1 MSISQ
6 LVNKYKIKEEFKP
19 ILIGFFEMKQS
30 VYGLKDT
37 EIEEKIIQTMCNI
50 KNIKYTNKANI
61 DAVYNGIKNEIIIGK
76 EMSNQIKKSGLNYKI
91 IQSIFHELSYAYD
104 SKTLSKPK
112 IKKYLVDGEKTK
124 LKLML
129 KQGIHPFENGFLKTG
144 KYALLDECLNEAKTQ
159 ILLQIGNNLLMLDD
173 LSKLIFNEYQELQP
187 VFETLCSVNNMNY
200 LEFLKAIEGK
210 DINEISYMMSVN
222 NGLPKEETD
231 KYLEEVAECSEN
243 MYINAINCIFND
255 ILSDEEKKQYMENS
269 FKDYEKLYDISKII
283 IYNANIEDKKIRYDK
298 LNIIQNKVISLLFS
312 NNDPRIETS
321 EIDDDSINIDKKIP
335 DYSGNHIGISKIIID
350 SNSKNRLYKNRHMN
364 FIQKIKNKFSKNKP
378 LLKET
383 SPIENELNRN
393 GNLNS
398 SLKLADIKND
408 VGTLSDDKIIDN

>member
-1 MSISQ
+1 
-6 LVNKYKIKEEFKP
+6 
-19 ILIGFFEMKQS
+19 
-30 VYGLKDT
+30 
-37 EIEEKIIQTMCNI
+37 
-50 KNIKYTNKANI
+50 
-61 DAVYNGIKNEIIIGK
+61 
-76 EMSNQIKKSGLNYKI
+76 
-91 IQSIFHELSYAYD
+91 
-104 SKTLSKPK
+104 
-112 IKKYLVDGEKTK
+112 
-124 LKLML
+124 
-129 KQGIHPFENGFLKTG
+129 
-144 KYALLDECLNEAKTQ
+144 
-159 ILLQIGNNLLMLDD
+159 
-173 LSKLIFNEYQELQP
+173 
-187 VFETLCSVNNMNY
+187 MNY